1 MNTVIPI
8 KIVLILFI
16 TILLASCKKNSTNS
30 PEFEDG
36 ILIEISEK
44 INPEILGIIEN
55 ELDMP
60 IHRGDNP
67 PVVDATFVMNPYA
80 LHRTN
85 VPSDA
90 GRREPGH
97 RYAPL
102 HLRLSGQNSENY
114 TINFDTVHSTI
125 GEAPAFGP
133 GSFIIGNGNRFSIF
147 GFQQQ
152 QFDGV
157 TTTLL
162 SILSGILEED
172 GISSPHHTL
181 FMIDNGEVSG
191 RIPNNTGR
199 SFVHGNNKAPFTSWP
214 GQQKQILQNTQE
226 ERSTPRLSGSSE
238 IP

>member
-1 MNTVIPI
+1 MKTVIPI
-8 KIVLILFI
+8 KIVMILFI
-16 TILLASCKKNSTNS
+16 TFLLASCKKTGSSS

-44 INPEILGIIEN
+44 ISPDILDIIEN

-67 PVVDATFVMNPYA
+67 PMVDGTFIMNPYV

-85 VPSDA
+85 VQND
-90 GRREPGH
+90 REPG
-97 RYAPL
+97 YLFAPL
-102 HLRLSGQNSENY
+102 HMRLSGQNSENY

-125 GEAPAFGP
+125 SEAPSFGP
-133 GSFIIGNGNRFSIF
+133 GSFIIGNGKRFSVF

-157 TTTLL
+157 TIHLL

-172 GISSPHHTL
+172 GISSPHRL
-181 FMIDNGEVSG
+181 FFMIDNGGLSN
-191 RIPNNTGR
+191 RLPNNTGR
-199 SFVHGNNKAPFTSWP
+199 SFVHGNNKAPFASWP
-214 GQQKQILQNTQE
+214 GLQKQMVQNTQE
-226 ERSTPRLSGSSE
+226 EMITPGFTGSSE
-238 IP
+238 MP